1 MRHVPRWRPGV
12 SLKNTF
18 AIRQGQDIPNM
29 HKLTYLLVTL
39 LSFLLAGCSSD
50 DIIGRTDNP
59 DTLSTAG
66 YLRMSINMP
75 APHVSRAANDDFHN
89 GLAAEYRINKAF
101 LIILE
106 GDTDDEMKAILHSAY
121 EINLHQ
127 SDASTDPSQITTTAR
142 IINRLDNGDSDF
154 RSKKHFAL
162 LAINTGD
169 MVSVSA
175 DHKKINFLGQD
186 FDVATNKITFGDFL
200 KYTFDIN
207 NSAHKASA
215 FSPTQGFLMFNAP
228 LASKPGGRD
237 TPGDECKVTC
247 LTDISNA
254 IYDTEREALS
264 ATPTNIY
271 VERAVAKVTMPENQ
285 QGKLTFKDVE
295 IVDPTNPQTQDIPW
309 KLVGWKLDC
318 TNCVSHIIRNYS
330 TSWNNLKTNSSTPTK
345 PYRFIGDD
353 PVAQGVSLF
362 RTYWAEDPN
371 YSDDGKDHRED
382 MYYLSNAYAG
392 SPLESAADN
401 PVATDSD
408 PYPMGFGDQWPQY
421 CLENTFNV
429 ANQTQDQCTSI
440 MTKIQIGNGH
450 TDYYVVNDDKTHL
463 YTWEGL
469 NAKYQ
474 IEDKIKEF
482 ILNDQVF
489 QEDYA
494 VMYDWFDKPIEPED
508 LTKDDLEV
516 SLNTTHEGIL
526 KIENVFVSNLD
537 HSAGSD
543 YAFSYQD
550 DVNNIALILGQDI
563 TIKKYEKGVAYYPIR
578 IKHFGDELT
587 PWKSN
592 ESSEVK
598 PNDVYPGSDEVKA
611 NNYLGRYGV
620 VRNNWY
626 NVRINSVFGIGEP
639 VIPTPP
645 NNPDDELS
653 NYINVSIN
661 VLSWTLR
668 DQGADL

>member
-1 MRHVPRWRPGV
+1 
-12 SLKNTF
+12 
-18 AIRQGQDIPNM
+18 M
-29 HKLTYLLVTL
+29 HKLTFLFVTL

-89 GLAAEYRINKAF
+89 GLAAEYKINKAF

-121 EINLHQ
+121 EINLQ
-127 SDASTDPSQITTTAR
+127 PSDASSDPSQITTTAR

-162 LAINTGD
+162 LAINTGN

-207 NSAHKASA
+207 NSTHKASA
-215 FSPTQGFLMFNAP
+215 FSPSQGFLMFNAP
-228 LASKPGGRD
+228 LASKPGGANK
-237 TPGDECKVTC
+237 PGEDCKVTY
-247 LTDISNA
+247 LTNISDA
-254 IYDTEREALS
+254 IYDTEREAMS
-264 ATPTNIY
+264 APPTNIY

-330 TSWNNLKTNSSTPTK
+330 TSWNDLKTNSSTPTK

-353 PVAQGVSLF
+353 PVTQGASLY

-371 YSDDGKDHRED
+371 YADDGKDHRKD
-382 MYYLSNAYAG
+382 MYCLGEHNWTFKSVEEQPKP
-392 SPLESAADN
+392 S
-401 PVATDSD
+401 DSD
-408 PYPMGFGDQWPQY
+408 SYPMGFGDQWPQY

-440 MTKIQIGNGH
+440 MAKLQIGDGQ

-463 YTWEGL
+463 YTWEAL
-469 NAKYQ
+469 NEKYHLD
-474 IEDKIKEF
+474 EKIREF
-482 ILNDQVF
+482 YENDQLAL
-489 QEDYA
+489 DSYND
-494 VMYDWFDKPIEPED
+494 YDWAVDPYPPLKDVFTYTFGYWDNSGEIYIKTIGYDFRKYPDPRIEWGTLGEF
-508 LTKDDLEV
+508 TYQNNKD
-516 SLNTTHEGIL
+516 
-526 KIENVFVSNLD
+526 
-537 HSAGSD
+537 
-543 YAFSYQD
+543 
-550 DVNNIALILGQDI
+550 NIALILGQDI
-563 TIKKYEKGVAYYPIR
+563 TIKKYENGAAYYPIR
-578 IKHFGDELT
+578 IKHFGDDLT

-598 PNDVYPGSDEVKA
+598 PNEIYPGSDEVKA
-611 NNYLGRYGV
+611 SNYLGRYGV

-626 NVRINSVFGIGEP
+626 NVHINSVFGIGEP

-645 NNPDDELS
+645 NTPDDELS

>member
-1 MRHVPRWRPGV
+1 
-12 SLKNTF
+12 
-18 AIRQGQDIPNM
+18 M
-29 HKLTYLLVTL
+29 HKLTFLFVTL

-89 GLAAEYRINKAF
+89 GLAAEYKINKAF

-121 EINLHQ
+121 EIHLHP
-127 SDASTDPSQITTTAR
+127 SDASSDPSQITTTAR
-142 IINRLDNGDSDF
+142 IINHLDNGDSDF

-207 NSAHKASA
+207 NSTHKASA
-215 FSPTQGFLMFNAP
+215 FSPSQGFLMFNAP
-228 LASKPGGRD
+228 LASKPGGAKA
-237 TPGDECKVTC
+237 PGEDCKVTY
-247 LTDISNA
+247 LTNISDA
-254 IYDTEREALS
+254 IYDTEREALK
-264 ATPTNIY
+264 APPTNIY
-271 VERAVAKVTMPENQ
+271 VERAVAKVTMSPNQ

-318 TNCVSHIIRNYS
+318 TNCISHIIRNYS
-330 TSWNNLKTNSSTPTK
+330 SSWNDLKTNSGTPTK

-353 PVAQGVSLF
+353 PVAQGTSLF

-371 YSDDGKDHRED
+371 YSDDGKGHREH
-382 MYYLSNAYAG
+382 MYYWGEHVWNF
-392 SPLESAADN
+392 ESAADL
-401 PVATDSD
+401 PTATDSD

-429 ANQTQDQCTSI
+429 ANQTQDQTTSI
-440 MTKIQIGNGH
+440 VAKLQIGDGQ

-463 YTWEGL
+463 YTRKAL
-469 NAKYQ
+469 NEKYHLDEK
-474 IEDKIKEF
+474 IREFYVNDKATLDSYLDECEF
-482 ILNDQVF
+482 AFGDATDKYPPLKDVL
-489 QEDYA
+489 DYS
-494 VMYDWFDKPIEPED
+494 FDYY
-508 LTKDDLEV
+508 
-516 SLNTTHEGIL
+516 
-526 KIENVFVSNLD
+526 EN
-537 HSAGSD
+537 GSGKVYINNVGFDFSQYPDAEMDGGTFWD
-543 YAFSYQD
+543 YTYQ
-550 DVNNIALILGQDI
+550 NNHDNISLILGQDI
-563 TIKKYEKGVAYYPIR
+563 TIKKYKKGAAYYPIR
-578 IKHFGDELT
+578 IKHFGDDLT
-587 PWKSN
+587 PWNVN
-592 ESSEVK
+592 ESGDVK
-598 PNDVYPGSDEVKA
+598 PSEVYPGSDEVKA
-611 NNYLGRYGV
+611 KNYLGRYGV

-626 NVRINSVFGIGEP
+626 NVHINSVFGIGEP
-639 VIPTPP
+639 IIPTPP
-645 NNPDDELS
+645 NDPDDELS

>member
-1 MRHVPRWRPGV
+1 
-12 SLKNTF
+12 
-18 AIRQGQDIPNM
+18 M

-121 EINLHQ
+121 EIDLHQ

-142 IINRLDNGDSDF
+142 IISRLDNGDSDF

-186 FDVATNKITFGDFL
+186 FDVATNKVTFGDFL
-200 KYTFDIN
+200 KYTFNIN
-207 NSAHKASA
+207 DHSTPVLASA
-215 FSPTQGFLMFNAP
+215 FSPKQGFLMFNAP
-228 LASKPGGRD
+228 LASKAGG
-237 TPGDECKVTC
+237 TYAPSDECKVTY
-247 LTDISNA
+247 LTDISDA

-264 ATPTNIY
+264 AKPTNIY

-330 TSWNNLKTNSSTPTK
+330 SSWNDLKTNSSTPPK
-345 PYRFIGDD
+345 PYRFIGDT

-382 MYYLSNAYAG
+382 MYYLGDNQWTF
-392 SPLESAADN
+392 ESAAN
-401 PVATDSD
+401 HPVATDAI

-440 MTKIQIGNGH
+440 MAKLQIGDGQ

-463 YTWEGL
+463 YTREAL
-469 NAKYQ
+469 EEKYHLDEK
-474 IEDKIKEF
+474 IREFYENDKIALDAYNE
-482 ILNDQVF
+482 
-489 QEDYA
+489 
-494 VMYDWFDKPIEPED
+494 YDWAVDPFPPFKDV
-508 LTKDDLEV
+508 LTYSFGYCDNGSGEIYIKSVGYDFTKYPDAIMDWGTIGDYTYRNNKD
-516 SLNTTHEGIL
+516 
-526 KIENVFVSNLD
+526 
-537 HSAGSD
+537 
-543 YAFSYQD
+543 
-550 DVNNIALILGQDI
+550 NIALILGQDI
-563 TIKKYEKGVAYYPIR
+563 TIKKYENGAAYYPIR
-578 IKHFGDELT
+578 IKHFGDDLT

-598 PNDVYPGSDEVKA
+598 PNDIYPGSDEVKA
-611 NNYLGRYGV
+611 SNYLGRYGV

-645 NNPDDELS
+645 NTPDDELS